1 MRERPILFSA
11 PMVRALLAGTKT
23 QTRRV
28 AKYQPISS
36 SRFRSGYYVTRPG
49 DKKERSVSTD
59 APAFLLGD
67 LCPHGTVGDRLWV
80 KETWR
85 PHVAHGC
92 ALDACDC
99 ADVNVEYAADG
110 SVEYFDDY
118 KINRASPDWCMP
130 KAADRGNV
138 SPLFMPRWASRLI
151 LEITDVRIERLQAIS
166 EGDCC
171 AEGVG
176 SPITRDY
183 KKPKFQALWES
194 INGAE
199 SWAAN
204 PWVWALTFRRVTP

>member
-28 AKYQPISS
+28 AKAIPWREGANQNFSQARAFS
-36 SRFRSGYYVTRPG
+36 NAGEFRIAGAEELTTGFR
-49 DKKERSVSTD
+49 
-59 APAFLLGD
+59 
-67 LCPHGTVGDRLWV
+67 CPHGEVGDRLWV

-110 SVEYFDDY
+110 AVEYFDDY

-138 SPLFMPRWASRLI
+138 SPLFMPRWASRLV

-194 INGAE
+194 INGPE